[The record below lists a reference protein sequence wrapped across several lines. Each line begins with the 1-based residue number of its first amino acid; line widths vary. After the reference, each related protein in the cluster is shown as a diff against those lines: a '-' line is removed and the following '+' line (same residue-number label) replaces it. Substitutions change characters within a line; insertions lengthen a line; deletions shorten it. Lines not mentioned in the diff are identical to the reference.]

1 MNKAELALKLSE
13 RLNIPKKLAEEF
25 IENFEDIVTQTL
37 VNNGEVTIAGFGTF
51 SARVRAGR
59 AGVNPQNPSEKI
71 QIPSVKVPK
80 FKSGK
85 SLKDTLKGKTSSPTP
100 TTAPVEPINPP
111 PAVTTM

>member
-1 MNKAELALKLSE
+1 MNKAELAQKLSD
-13 RLNIPKKLAEEF
+13 RLNIPKKLAEDFVES
-25 IENFEDIVTQTL
+25 FEDIVTQTL

-80 FKSGK
+80 FKAGK
-85 SLKDTLKGKTSSPTP
+85 SLKDALKGKTETP
-100 TTAPVEPINPP
+100 ATTPVEPVNPP
-111 PAVTTM
+111 PAVSTM